1 MNKPGKHYSD
11 TLQHTREVCTHF
23 AMRRER
29 PKLKE
34 VFPGEIVSL
43 GSALTPI
50 SMPVDGEYRA
60 FTFQLCRENP
70 EILNFAAARFIGRVE
85 GEPKLQD
92 VSEHAVC
99 TQSTCHEK
107 RNDPYAAVTGG
118 VFGPNIHSKRE
129 PQPWW
134 RAEFPST
141 VKVNHVYFYHRMDRN
156 ITRTNSLRI
165 FAEDANGVQHDLYH
179 PHSHLRSFIDGRLQ
193 RAIDDIDALRDH
205 CDEARQAEYEGL
217 VSAAFGQLSCLLK
230 DVGAVKHFRRAN
242 PPKGKWRA
250 FKWKLAKRFMPGRDK
265 RLIER
270 VKGER
275 TEIARKLLDA
285 LDIAISNVHDFGGTP
300 ETSKDVRI
308 TPTTARHIRVRTVAL
323 GCKGLGGLRVYTG
336 DDAEVLAQAFDGKTM
351 KFHHDRAAFV
361 DAEAFG
367 LNLQGPVSTK
377 IVDLEQE
384 TSVARLQFWNRSQ
397 LLGGGTM
404 FLQIALSNDKQNW
417 TTVYDHGAT
426 FRHVMGARQLVDM
439 LIGNQ
444 LSKGYG
450 RLIGKLYTLY
460 RCKFS
465 ARPTAKMVG
474 KYSRPALSAL
484 LKGSEDV
491 AGQIN
496 HSRRMLFTKH
506 GMNIPLR
513 ERNEAKIMK
522 HLVEFRDSMEKVG
535 FEPFLLYGTLL
546 GAIREKDFIPH
557 DDDLDTAI
565 ILECDD
571 PETLVDER
579 DRIVA
584 FLNENGVPCSAP
596 TRRSPLIHCKRG
608 DLTIDIF
615 VLGLKDDTIYWPHT
629 RLVVVPER
637 ADIFLPLGEIE
648 FKGER
653 FKAPFDPEAVSEA
666 RYGAGWRTPEP
677 SFEI

>member
-11 TLQHTREVCTHF
+11 TLSHTREVCTRF
-23 AMRRER
+23 SMRRER

-50 SMPVDGEYRA
+50 SLPVEGDFQA

-70 EILNFAAARFIGRVE
+70 EILNFAAARFIGKVE
-85 GEPKLQD
+85 GEPRLQD
-92 VSEHAVC
+92 VSQHAVC

-107 RNDPYAAVTGG
+107 RADPYAAVNSG

-129 PQPWW
+129 AQPWW
-134 RAEFPST
+134 RAEFPSR
-141 VKVNHVYFYHRMDRN
+141 VKVSHLYFYHRMDRN

-165 FAEDANGVQHDLYH
+165 FAEDANGEQHDLYH
-179 PHSHLRSFIDGRLQ
+179 PHSHLRAFIDGRLQ
-193 RAIDDIDALRDH
+193 RALDDVEALH
-205 CDEARQAEYEGL
+205 VLCAPERQGEYEEL
-217 VSAAFGQLSCLLK
+217 VSSALGRLSCLLQ
-230 DVGAVKHFRRAN
+230 DVGKVKHFRRAN

-250 FKWKLAKRFMPGRDK
+250 FKWRLAKRLMPGRDK

-270 VKGER
+270 IKDER
-275 TEIARKLLDA
+275 IEIARKLLDA
-285 LDIAISNVHDFGGTP
+285 FDIAISSVRDFGGTP
-300 ETSKDVRI
+300 ETSQDVRI
-308 TPTTARHIRVRTVAL
+308 APAHARYIRVRTV
-323 GCKGLGGLRVYTG
+323 GVNCKGLGGLRVYTG
-336 DDAEVLAQAFDGKTM
+336 DDGETLAQAFGGKVM

-361 DAEAFG
+361 DTESYG

-377 IVDLEQE
+377 TIELEEE
-384 TSVARLQFWNRSQ
+384 TTVSRVQFWNRSK

-404 FLQIALSNDKQNW
+404 FLQVALSTDKQNW

-426 FRHVMGARQLVDM
+426 FRHVMGARQMIDM
-439 LIGNQ
+439 LVGGH
-444 LSKGYG
+444 LTRGYG
-450 RLIGKLYTLY
+450 RMIGKLYTVY
-460 RCKFS
+460 RCKFA
-465 ARPTAKMVG
+465 ARSTAKMVG

-491 AGQIN
+491 AEQIN

-506 GMNIPLR
+506 GMNVPLR

-522 HLVEFRDSMEKVG
+522 LLVDYRDAMERAG

-565 ILECDD
+565 VIDCED
-571 PETLVDER
+571 PEDLVDER
-579 DRIVA
+579 DRIVV

-608 DLTIDIF
+608 DITIDIF

-637 ADIFLPLGEIE
+637 ADIFLPLSEIE